1 MSLFVLKIIGLITMF
16 LDHYQF
22 MIGGSEIFRI
32 IGRVAFPIFAFT
44 LSEGYVHTR
53 NLKKYLLR
61 IFCFAVGIQILF
73 ILFGYGGIVNIFFT
87 LFFGLVAIYILNLKK
102 DLVKEP
108 FMKVIKVILIA
119 GILYLAQVLQLD
131 YGAYGIL
138 LIMIFNAFRNDKLKI
153 LMSFLAL
160 NMFNI
165 IFPNVFQ
172 IIDTQIF
179 SLISL
184 IFIFMY
190 NGEKGRSIRYFF
202 YLFYPVHFF
211 ILGVIK
217 FFLEKK

>member
-1 MSLFVLKIIGLITMF
+1 MF

-190 NGEKGRSIRYFF
+190 NGEKGKSIRYFF

>member
-119 GILYLAQVLQLD
+119 GILYFAQVLQLD

-190 NGEKGRSIRYFF
+190 NGEKGKSIRYFF
-202 YLFYPVHFF
+202 YLYYTVNFF
-211 ILGVIK
+211 ILELIK

>member
-22 MIGGSEIFRI
+22 MIGGSEVLRI

-73 ILFGYGGIVNIFFT
+73 ILFEYGGIVNIFFT

>member
-119 GILYLAQVLQLD
+119 GILYFAQVLQLD

-190 NGEKGRSIRYFF
+190 NGKKGRSIKYFF
-202 YLFYPVHFF
+202 YLFYPMHFF
-211 ILGVIK
+211 ILGVMK

>member
-22 MIGGSEIFRI
+22 MIGGSEVLRI

-190 NGEKGRSIRYFF
+190 NGEKGKSIRYFF

>member
-22 MIGGSEIFRI
+22 MIGGSEVLRI

-73 ILFGYGGIVNIFFT
+73 ILFGYGSIVNIFFT

-153 LMSFLAL
+153 LMSFLVL

>member
-73 ILFGYGGIVNIFFT
+73 ILFEYGGIVNIFFT

>member
-1 MSLFVLKIIGLITMF
+1 MSLFVLKIIGLITTF

-73 ILFGYGGIVNIFFT
+73 ILFGYGSIVNIFFT

-153 LMSFLAL
+153 LMSFLVL

-190 NGEKGRSIRYFF
+190 NGEKGKSIRYFF

>member
-1 MSLFVLKIIGLITMF
+1 MF

-119 GILYLAQVLQLD
+119 GILYFAQVLQLD

-190 NGEKGRSIRYFF
+190 NGEKGKSIRYFF

>member
-165 IFPNVFQ
+165 FFPNVFQ

-190 NGEKGRSIRYFF
+190 NGEKGKSIRYFF

>member
-190 NGEKGRSIRYFF
+190 NGEKGKSIRYFF

>member
-73 ILFGYGGIVNIFFT
+73 ILFGYGSIVNIFFT

-119 GILYLAQVLQLD
+119 GILYFAQVLQLD

-190 NGEKGRSIRYFF
+190 NGEKGKSIRYFF

>member
-73 ILFGYGGIVNIFFT
+73 ILFGYGSIVNIFFT

-153 LMSFLAL
+153 LMSFLVL

-190 NGEKGRSIRYFF
+190 NGEKGKSIRYFF

>member
-73 ILFGYGGIVNIFFT
+73 ILFGYGSIVNIFFT

-190 NGEKGRSIRYFF
+190 NGEKGKSIRYFF

>member
-119 GILYLAQVLQLD
+119 GILYFAQVLQLD

-190 NGEKGRSIRYFF
+190 NGEKGKSIRYFF
-202 YLFYPVHFF
+202 YLFIRKVNLFL
-211 ILGVIK
+211 IL
-217 FFLEKK
+217 

>member
-1 MSLFVLKIIGLITMF
+1 MF

-73 ILFGYGGIVNIFFT
+73 ILFGYGSIVNIFFT

-153 LMSFLAL
+153 LMSFLVL

-190 NGEKGRSIRYFF
+190 NGEKGKSIRYFF

>member
-22 MIGGSEIFRI
+22 MIGGSEVLRI

-73 ILFGYGGIVNIFFT
+73 ILFEYGGIVNIFFT

-119 GILYLAQVLQLD
+119 GILYFAQVLQLD

-190 NGEKGRSIRYFF
+190 NGEKGKSIRYFF